1 MSSQKIKKLS
11 DKQREKE
18 TNSISS
24 AMKRAK
30 QHIRNIEAEDLDEP
44 TALASG
50 DMDLFLKNPN
60 KYEQGSNEEDEK

>member
-1 MSSQKIKKLS
+1 MSSQKIKQLS

-18 TNSISS
+18 THSISS

-50 DMDLFLKNPN
+50 DMNLFLKNPN